1 MSEDNGNYYALIMA
15 GGGGTRLWPLSRQ
28 DKPKQ
33 MLKLFG
39 DKTLFQVSV
48 ERLKPLF
55 PLEHIFVVT
64 SADMAGVFQ
73 QQVPELPAEN
83 YVLEPG
89 PRDTAAAIGL
99 AAVALKQ
106 RDPDAIMAVVTAD
119 HFIEYEDRFLRVL
132 QAARQVAK
140 EDFLVTLGILPSFPA
155 TGFGYIQQGDYLGTY
170 KDTVV
175 FRALSFKEKPD
186 LATARTFLE
195 KEDHSW
201 NSGMFIWKVR
211 RILDEI
217 ETQMPGL
224 SAALKTIEAA
234 WGKEDFQNE
243 LRQVWEGLE
252 KISIDFGIMEG
263 AEKVAVIPAK
273 GLGWNDV
280 GSWDTLFDVLD
291 TDDEGNLMICGQ
303 SLNMDSR
310 GILVRQ
316 NGTSNRLVVTLGLE
330 DMVIVDT
337 DDVLLV
343 CTRKQ
348 AQYVKEVVARLKEE
362 GKEQYL

>member
-1 MSEDNGNYYALIMA
+1 MSEKNGNYYALIMA

-55 PLEHIFVVT
+55 PLERIFVVT
-64 SADMAGVFQ
+64 SAQMAEVFQ
-73 QQVPELPAEN
+73 QQYPELPAEN
-83 YVLEPG
+83 YILEPG

-99 AAVALKQ
+99 AAIALKQ
-106 RDPDAIMAVVTAD
+106 RDPNAIMAVVTAD
-119 HFIEYEDRFLRVL
+119 HFIEHEARFLRVL
-132 QAARQVAK
+132 QAACQVA
-140 EDFLVTLGILPSFPA
+140 EQDYLVTLGILPSFPA

-170 KDTVV
+170 KDMVV

-186 LATARTFLE
+186 LPTARRFLE

-201 NSGMFIWKVR
+201 NSGMFIWKVG

-217 ETQMPGL
+217 QAQMPAL
-224 SAALKTIEAA
+224 SKALMAIDAL
-234 WGKEDFQNE
+234 WGKKDFQNE

-252 KISIDFGIMEG
+252 KVSIDFGIMEG
-263 AEKVAVIPAK
+263 AKEVAVIPAK
-273 GLGWNDV
+273 GLGWKDV

-291 TDDEGNLMICGQ
+291 ADDEGNLVICDQ
-303 SLNMDSR
+303 ALNLESR
-310 GILVRQ
+310 RILVRQ
-316 NGTSNRLVVTLGLE
+316 NGKSNRLVVTLGLE
-330 DMVIVDT
+330 DLVIVDT

-343 CTRKQ
+343 CTREQ
-348 AQYVKEVVARLKEE
+348 AQHVRAVVAQLKEE